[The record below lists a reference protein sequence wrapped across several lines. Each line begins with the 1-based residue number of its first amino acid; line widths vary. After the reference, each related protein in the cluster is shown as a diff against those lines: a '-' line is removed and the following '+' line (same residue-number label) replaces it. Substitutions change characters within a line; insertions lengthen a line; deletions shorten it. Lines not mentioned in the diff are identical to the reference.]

1 MKDNFDLKKFLTE
14 NKTFENFN
22 PYTSEKE
29 SLNESDLKAK
39 IREMILAELGNP
51 DYSDYDE
58 LEDVYDD
65 EDNYYGHMGD
75 LEDSS
80 IEDDNLD
87 EAKKKKDEEEA
98 PEEEVDVEATA
109 EEEPATEEAPAEEA
123 PAEEPV
129 AEGALNKTN
138 ETLRGLTGRQM
149 QNLMR
154 IIRKHQNGELS
165 KLQALVLIRGGY
177 GISDEDA
184 AALLNTPETKEIPI

>member
-123 PAEEPV
+123 PATGGGLEDI
-129 AEGALNKTN
+129 AADMEGTEGDLMNHLMSALKIAKGMNN
-138 ETLRGLTGRQM
+138 EIGRA
-149 QNLMR
+149 
-154 IIRKHQNGELS
+154 H
-165 KLQALVLIRGGY
+165 V
-177 GISDEDA
+177 
-184 AALLNTPETKEIPI
+184 